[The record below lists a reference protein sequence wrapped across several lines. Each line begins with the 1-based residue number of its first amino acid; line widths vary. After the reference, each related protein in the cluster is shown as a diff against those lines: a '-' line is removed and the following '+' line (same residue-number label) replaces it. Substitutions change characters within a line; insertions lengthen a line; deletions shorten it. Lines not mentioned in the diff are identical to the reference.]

1 MPELRNPPLPLVGA
15 LLVGGA
21 SRRFG
26 SPKALAQLAGRSF
39 AERVA
44 EALCDLTGELVLLGA
59 GAVPPALERTP
70 RLADVADAR
79 GPMAGLLAAL
89 RARPDRAWLVA
100 ACDQPWLTPAACR
113 WLVAGRSASV
123 IAVVPRL
130 DAAGI
135 EPFPGLYEPASLPVL
150 ERLARE
156 AGSSFQPLAG
166 RSDVRSMSPPAELRA
181 AFADVDTERGLDR
194 SGGRVPSR

>member
-1 MPELRNPPLPLVGA
+1 MSELRNPPLPLVGA

-44 EALCDLTGELVLLGA
+44 EALFEVAGEVVLLGA
-59 GAVPPALERTP
+59 GAVPPALERAP
-70 RLADVADAR
+70 RLADATDAR

-100 ACDQPWLTPAACR
+100 ACDQPWLTAAACR
-113 WLVAGRSASV
+113 WLVAGRSATT
-123 IAVVPRL
+123 IAVLPRL

-135 EPFPGLYEPASLPVL
+135 EPFPGLYEPASLAVL

-166 RSDVRSMSPPAELRA
+166 RPDVRSATPPAELRA
-181 AFADVDTERGLDR
+181 AFADVDTERGLDG
-194 SGGRVPSR
+194 SDGREPRC